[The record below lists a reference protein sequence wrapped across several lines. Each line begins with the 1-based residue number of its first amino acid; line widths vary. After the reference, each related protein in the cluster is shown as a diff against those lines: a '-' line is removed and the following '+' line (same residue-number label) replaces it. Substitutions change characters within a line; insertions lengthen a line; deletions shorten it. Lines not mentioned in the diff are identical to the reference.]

1 MPAHYRVAL
10 LITPDSAYTRGLLH
24 GIKTFAREHSRW
36 SICHGEFSR
45 EEASVGGVAKWQG
58 DGIIARIENK
68 AVARCV
74 MSSGLPVVD
83 TSAARWWPSCPAV
96 HSDDEEVG
104 RLAAQHLLE
113 RGFQNFAFCGDP
125 RRPWSR
131 SRQEF
136 FCRSIAAAGHRCE
149 VYRASGQL
157 APRSL
162 WRLKTSDLARWV
174 RKLAKPVAVMAAW
187 DGYGQQVLEAC
198 QQAGL
203 AVPDAVAVL
212 GVDNDDRVCEMSE
225 PPLSSVILDPRRTGY
240 QAAELL
246 DRMMAGQR
254 VAPEMHRVKPLGIA
268 TRQSTDIQAVE
279 DPEIVEAVRY
289 IRRRACEGIRVADV
303 LEHLQ
308 ISRRIL
314 ERRFKD
320 LLDRSPHEELVRVRI
335 ARVKQFLAETDL
347 VLPAIAQRAGFQHPE
362 YMSVL
367 FRKQTGQTPGQY
379 RRQFR

>member
-1 MPAHYRVAL
+1 L
-10 LITPDSAYTRGLLH
+10 Q
-24 GIKTFAREHSRW
+24 GIKAFAREHAHW

-45 EEASVGGVAKWQG
+45 EEASVGGVAKWRG

-74 MSSGLPVVD
+74 ARSGLPVVD
-83 TSAARWWPSCPAV
+83 TSAGRWWPSCPAV

-104 RLAAQHLLE
+104 RLAADHFME
-113 RGFQNFAFCGDP
+113 RGFRHFAFCGDP
-125 RRPWSR
+125 RRPWSH
-131 SRQEF
+131 SRQES
-136 FCRSIAAAGHRCE
+136 FCRSITAAGHACE
-149 VYRASGQL
+149 VYQVSDRL

-162 WRLKTSDLARWV
+162 WRLRTADVARWV
-174 RKLAKPVAVMAAW
+174 RKLAKPVAIMAAW

-203 AVPDAVAVL
+203 AVPDEVAVL
-212 GVDNDDRVCEMSE
+212 GVDNDDLVCEMSE
-225 PPLSSVILDPRRTGY
+225 PPLSSVILDPNRTGY
-240 QAAELL
+240 LAAELL

-279 DPEIVEAVRY
+279 DPDIVEAVRY
-289 IRRRACEGIRVADV
+289 IRRKACEGIGVGDV

-308 ISRRIL
+308 ISRRVL
-314 ERRFKD
+314 ERRFTN
-320 LLDRSPHEELVRVRI
+320 LLNRSPHEEIVRVRI
-335 ARVKQFLAETDL
+335 ARVKQLLAETDL

-379 RRQFR
+379 RRQYR